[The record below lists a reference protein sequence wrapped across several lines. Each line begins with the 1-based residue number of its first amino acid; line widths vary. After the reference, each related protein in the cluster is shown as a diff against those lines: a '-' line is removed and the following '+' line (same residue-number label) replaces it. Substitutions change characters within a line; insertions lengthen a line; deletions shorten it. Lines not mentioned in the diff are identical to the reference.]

1 MVCVMPDGR
10 LAEVT
15 EKLTFAAPFAM
26 FIMKNV
32 HSSKILR
39 NWASTVPVKKVYV
52 DGVLT
57 HKMTIAESIARGIG
71 KSVRKRK
78 SKSMIVRHRA

>member
-26 FIMKNV
+26 FIMKNIF
-32 HSSKILR
+32 SSSVLR

-52 DGVLT
+52 DGKLT
-57 HKMTIAESIARGIG
+57 HKVTFAEAIASGIG
-71 KSVRKRK
+71 KAVRKTK
-78 SKSMIVRHRA
+78 SKSMLIRHRA